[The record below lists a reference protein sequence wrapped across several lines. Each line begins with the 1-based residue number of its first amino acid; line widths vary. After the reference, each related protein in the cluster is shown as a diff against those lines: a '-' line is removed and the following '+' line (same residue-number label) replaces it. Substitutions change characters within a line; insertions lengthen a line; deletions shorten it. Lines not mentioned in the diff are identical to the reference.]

1 MVDDKK
7 SDAVREIL
15 KINQK
20 SKNETRDT
28 KQFLRTRNLKKWLAE
43 QEKLSEACIMTSDG
57 FKVIDDFKGRYLLHI
72 YNHNQECQENY
83 DQVAH
88 EASQEF

>member
-1 MVDDKK
+1 
-7 SDAVREIL
+7 
-15 KINQK
+15 
-20 SKNETRDT
+20 
-28 KQFLRTRNLKKWLAE
+28 
-43 QEKLSEACIMTSDG
+43 MTSEG

-72 YNHNQECQENY
+72 YHHNMECQENY